1 MEKNDRLSR
10 LFRSGDRRT
19 FLKAFGVLGV
29 GAAAGGVL
37 QAVFDV
43 VKIGSSRSSVSQ
55 TRLAMGTFVTM
66 TAVDDSQDRAQE
78 AIGLAYEEID
88 RLVRIFSRHDSATPL
103 SVLNQE
109 GTLPDAPP
117 ALVEL
122 IRRSVEFNRLS
133 HGAFDVTVK
142 PLVDLFGRG
151 GDGEGAVVATR
162 EEIESA
168 LARVG
173 SDKIEIGARSLRFG
187 RDGMGVT
194 LDGIAKGHIVDRA
207 SRVLSDHGVRDHL
220 VNAGGDIR
228 AAGQPSDRPAW
239 RIAVQDPEKR
249 RNYPAVIELNDG
261 AVATSGDY
269 EVYYDREKLFHHVI
283 DPRTGSSP
291 HSASSVSVVSTTV
304 MEADALSTAVFV
316 LTPNDGV
323 RLIDSL
329 DRAEC
334 LVLGDDRSYPSKGW
348 QSSG

>member
-1 MEKNDRLSR
+1 MEKNDMLSR
-10 LFRSGDRRT
+10 LFRHGDRRS
-19 FLKAFGVLGV
+19 FLKACGALGV
-29 GAAAGGVL
+29 GAAGGGVL
-37 QAVFDV
+37 QAVFKVIRIDS
-43 VKIGSSRSSVSQ
+43 GRSSVSQ

-78 AIGLAYEEID
+78 AIGLAFEEID

-103 SVLNQE
+103 SVFNQE

-117 ALVEL
+117 EL
-122 IRRSVEFNRLS
+122 IDLVRRSVDSHGLS

-142 PLVDLFGRG
+142 PLVDLFQQN
-151 GDGEGAVVATR
+151 GDGERAVVATR

-168 LARVG
+168 LERVG
-173 SDKIEIGARSLRFG
+173 SDKIEITASGLRFK
-187 RDGMGVT
+187 RDGMGIT
-194 LDGIAKGHIVDRA
+194 LDGIAKGHIVDGA
-207 SRVLSDHGVRDHL
+207 SRVLSNHGVRDHL

-228 AAGQPSDRPAW
+228 ASGQPSDRPAW

-249 RNYPAVIELNDG
+249 GKYPSVIELNDG
-261 AVATSGDY
+261 AVATSGNY
-269 EVYYDREKLFHHVI
+269 EVFYDREKVFHHVI

-291 HSASSVSVVSTTV
+291 HSASSVSVVSDSV
-304 MEADALSTAVFV
+304 MWADALSTAVFV
-316 LTPNDGV
+316 LKPSDGV

-334 LVLGDDRSYPSKGW
+334 LVLGDDRSYRSRGW

>member
-10 LFRSGDRRT
+10 LFRSGDRRA

-43 VKIGSSRSSVSQ
+43 VKIGSNRSSVSQ

-66 TAVDDSQDRAQE
+66 TAVDDSQDRAQQ

-103 SVLNQE
+103 SVLNQQ
-109 GTLPDAPP
+109 GALPDAPP
-117 ALVEL
+117 ELVEL
-122 IRRSVEFNRLS
+122 IRRSVQFNGLS

-142 PLVDLFGRG
+142 PLVDLFGRS
-151 GDGEGAVVATR
+151 GDGDVVATR
-162 EEIESA
+162 KEIESMLA
-168 LARVG
+168 LVG
-173 SDKIEIGARSLRFG
+173 SDKIEITASGLRFK
-187 RDGMGVT
+187 RDGMGIT

-220 VNAGGDIR
+220 INAGGDIR

-269 EVYYDREKLFHHVI
+269 EVYYDRERLFHHVI

-329 DRAEC
+329 DGAEC
-334 LVLGDDRSYPSKGW
+334 LVLGDDRPYPSKGW